1 LLSTLKNQQGF
12 KNIEIIVVDSGSTDR
27 TLEIAR
33 NFKSSIIEISSER
46 FSHSYARNLGAEY
59 STADFILFT
68 VQDALPPSVTWLRDL
83 HHAIEAHGVIA
94 VSCAE
99 SPRQDSD
106 LFYRALCWT
115 HQRFLNVQDQDRI
128 LQNPKRKNYG
138 SLRANANVQNIACL
152 IKRNIFLKYRF
163 QGDFAEDMDL
173 GLRLIKNGYKMAFL
187 SSSRIIHSHNRP
199 AYYHL
204 KRGYVDCLFLLRL
217 FPSYEPQV
225 VEAKGLMEDILVLYK
240 TLTHLLKN
248 ELSSSSKVCSI
259 QRLSRIV
266 RSKLQ
271 EVEEYSQYPGL
282 APGKCDYADDFL
294 HSFIETVSREYLD
307 LNADQT
313 ECKGSLRSGL
323 LSFASLMID
332 YMQGIYEELDEPL
345 LEDFRNS
352 LIKAFAFNIG
362 VCLASGTERGSTNTR
377 RILHGLSAD
386 LHCSV

>member
-1 LLSTLKNQQGF
+1 
-12 KNIEIIVVDSGSTDR
+12 
-27 TLEIAR
+27 
-33 NFKSSIIEISSER
+33 
-46 FSHSYARNLGAEY
+46 
-59 STADFILFT
+59 FT

-115 HQRFLNVQDQDRI
+115 HQRFLNVQDHDRI

-217 FPSYEPQV
+217 FP
-225 VEAKGLMEDILVLYK
+225 G
-240 TLTHLLKN
+240 
-248 ELSSSSKVCSI
+248 
-259 QRLSRIV
+259 
-266 RSKLQ
+266 
-271 EVEEYSQYPGL
+271 
-282 APGKCDYADDFL
+282 
-294 HSFIETVSREYLD
+294 
-307 LNADQT
+307 
-313 ECKGSLRSGL
+313 
-323 LSFASLMID
+323 
-332 YMQGIYEELDEPL
+332 
-345 LEDFRNS
+345 
-352 LIKAFAFNIG
+352 
-362 VCLASGTERGSTNTR
+362 
-377 RILHGLSAD
+377 
-386 LHCSV
+386 